1 MDFSGI
7 WQYIPNLMG
16 GLKTTVMLSVC
27 ALTTSI
33 IFGTVLVVVGRSRL
47 SFIRALVRVYTEI
60 ILGIPVLVLV
70 YIIFFVFP
78 DFGIRLSPI
87 VAGLLALTLYY
98 APYMAE
104 VIRGAV
110 NSVSAGQ
117 IESGLIIGMTKWQIG
132 SRVIAP
138 QAIGVAL
145 PTLTGISIGLCK
157 DTAIL
162 SVISVIE
169 LAFQTKQVVSRT
181 YAPFE
186 TYIIVA
192 FMYWSML
199 TLFEIA
205 MRKLERQVTSYRAT

>member
-47 SFIRALVRVYTEI
+47 SFIRVLVRVYTEI

-104 VIRGAV
+104 AIRGAV

-117 IESGLIIGMTKWQIG
+117 IEAGLIIGMTKWQIG

-205 MRKLERQVTSYRAT
+205 MRKLERRVTSYRAN

>member
-33 IFGTVLVVVGRSRL
+33 IFGTVLVVVGRSRF

-104 VIRGAV
+104 AIRGAV

-117 IESGLIIGMTKWQIG
+117 IEAGLIIGMTKWQIG

-205 MRKLERQVTSYRAT
+205 MRKLERRVTSYRAT

>member
-1 MDFSGI
+1 M
-7 WQYIPNLMG
+7 
-16 GLKTTVMLSVC
+16 
-27 ALTTSI
+27 
-33 IFGTVLVVVGRSRL
+33 VVGRSRL
-47 SFIRALVRVYTEI
+47 SFIRVLVRVYTEI

-104 VIRGAV
+104 AIRGAV

-117 IESGLIIGMTKWQIG
+117 IEAGLIIGMTKWQIG

-205 MRKLERQVTSYRAT
+205 MRKLERRVTSYRAT

>member
-47 SFIRALVRVYTEI
+47 SFIRVLVRVYTEI

-104 VIRGAV
+104 AIRGAV

-117 IESGLIIGMTKWQIG
+117 IEAGLIIGMTKWQIG

-205 MRKLERQVTSYRAT
+205 MRKLERRVTSYRAT

>member
-7 WQYIPNLMG
+7 WHYIPYLLKGLQVTVLLSMG
-16 GLKTTVMLSVC
+16 
-27 ALTTSI
+27 ALTTSLILGI
-33 IFGTVLVVVGRSRL
+33 ILMVVGRSRF
-47 SFIRALVRVYTEI
+47 SFVRTSARIYTEL
-60 ILGIPVLVLV
+60 ILGVPVLVLV

-78 DFGIRLSPI
+78 DFGIRLSPV

-104 VIRGAV
+104 AIRGAV
-110 NSVSAGQ
+110 NSISKGQ
-117 IESGLIIGMTKWQIG
+117 IEAGLTIGMSKWQIS

-138 QAIGVAL
+138 QAIGFAL
-145 PTLTGISIGLCK
+145 PTLTGITMGLCK

-162 SVISVIE
+162 SVISVVE

-199 TLFEIA
+199 SLFEIA
-205 MRKLERQVTSYRAT
+205 MRKLERHVTSFRAN

>member
-104 VIRGAV
+104 AIRGAV

-117 IESGLIIGMTKWQIG
+117 IEAGLIIGMTKWQIG

-205 MRKLERQVTSYRAT
+205 MRKLERRVTSYRAT